1 MIGGA
6 VGDTSGMEIDME
18 IAIDAEIV
26 GTGGG
31 GTMVVVDGRR
41 SGWGT
46 GLMDGPAGMML
57 KPSEVVTGMI
67 CAVVRC
73 ARAARRGR
81 AVL

>member
-1 MIGGA
+1 ML
-6 VGDTSGMEIDME
+6 
-18 IAIDAEIV
+18 
-26 GTGGG
+26 
-31 GTMVVVDGRR
+31 VVEGRR

-46 GLMDGPAGMML
+46 GLMDGPAGVML

-81 AVL
+81 VVWRYIFVEIGGISDLFLMEKNSACSRYL